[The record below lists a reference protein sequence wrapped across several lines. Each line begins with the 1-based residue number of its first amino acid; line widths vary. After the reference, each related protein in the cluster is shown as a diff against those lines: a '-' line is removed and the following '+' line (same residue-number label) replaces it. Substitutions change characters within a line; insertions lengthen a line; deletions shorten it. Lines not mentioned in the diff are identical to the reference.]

1 MTARSRAT
9 RNIASGIG
17 AALLLAALTGCK
29 GQAETPA
36 RVDQVVRIQ
45 TAEPQRLDERVTLT
59 GTIAARTENNLSF
72 RTSGRIVE
80 RRVDLGDAVRKGEV
94 LARLDPSTQQADV
107 DSARAGV
114 ASAQAQ
120 VQQATAAFERARS
133 LFTQG
138 FVTRREFDQADQALK
153 VANAGALSARAEL
166 ASAEETLSFTEL
178 KADADGIV
186 TDRKLD
192 VGEIAQAAATVFTIA
207 WDGPRDALFDI
218 SEGLLLRDQKPATI
232 TVALI
237 ANPSIRTEGPI
248 RQVAPSVDPQTAT
261 VRVKIGLDQ
270 VPPGMTLGAAVSGS
284 AAIPSPPV
292 FVIPPAALTSLDG
305 KPALWMFNPAT
316 SEVSMRPV
324 EVSAYETASVVVK
337 EGLQAGE
344 QVVIEG
350 TKLLRPG
357 QTVSLSQE
365 ATAR

>member
-1 MTARSRAT
+1 MAT
-9 RNIASGIG
+9 GIG
-17 AALLLAALTGCK
+17 LALLLAALGGCK
-29 GQAETPA
+29 AETETPA
-36 RVDQVVRIQ
+36 RVEPAVVVR
-45 TAEPQRLDERVTLT
+45 TAEPQRLDQKVTLT

-80 RRVDLGDAVRKGEV
+80 RRVDVGDAVRKGEV
-94 LARLDPSTQQADV
+94 LARLDPSTQEADV
-107 DSARAGV
+107 ESARAGV
-114 ASAQAQ
+114 ASADAQ

-133 LFTQG
+133 LFSQG

-207 WDGPRDALFDI
+207 WGGPRDALFDI
-218 SEGLLLRDQKPATI
+218 SEGLLLRDQKPASI

-237 ANPSIRTEGPI
+237 ADPSIRTKGPI

-261 VRVKIGLDQ
+261 VRVKIGLDE
-270 VPPGMTLGAAVSGS
+270 VPAGMTLGAAVSGS
-284 AAIPSPPV
+284 ASIPSPLV
-292 FVIPPAALTSLDG
+292 FVLPPAALTSLEG
-305 KPALWMFNPAT
+305 KPALWMFDPAT
-316 SEVSMRPV
+316 REVSMRPV
-324 EVSAYETASVVVK
+324 EISAYETASVVVK
-337 EGLQAGE
+337 DGLQPGE
-344 QVVIEG
+344 KVVVEG

-357 QTVSLSQE
+357 QKVSLSQE
-365 ATAR
+365 AAAR

>member
-1 MTARSRAT
+1 MFLTKRSLAT
-9 RNIASGIG
+9 GLCV
-17 AALLLAALTGCK
+17 AALLPLVAGCQGESAASPK
-29 GQAETPA
+29 VEQWVKVE
-36 RVDQVVRIQ
+36 VVK
-45 TAEPQRLDERVTLT
+45 PQRLDERMTLT

-72 RTSGRIVE
+72 RTNGRIVE
-80 RRVDLGDAVRKGEV
+80 RRVDVGDAVRKGEV

-133 LFTQG
+133 LFSQG

-166 ASAEETLSFTEL
+166 ASAEDALSFTEL

-218 SEGLLLRDQKPATI
+218 SEGLLLRDKKPAAI

-237 ANPSIRTEGPI
+237 ASPSIRTEGAI

-270 VPPGMTLGAAVSGS
+270 VPAGMTLGAAVSGS
-284 AAIPSPPV
+284 ASIPSPPV
-292 FVIPPAALTSLDG
+292 FVVPPAALTSLDG

-324 EVSAYETASVVVK
+324 DVSTYETASVVVNG
-337 EGLQAGE
+337 GLQAGE
-344 QVVIEG
+344 QVVVEG

-357 QTVSLSQE
+357 QKVSLSQE
-365 ATAR
+365 AAAR